1 MASSSIAGFTSRV
14 VVICLWL
21 FRLPQTGAPTSNSP
35 ILVMCTVV
43 ISSTVSRSHSSR
55 MISLRL
61 FLQSALQ
68 LYNLLKGNALDE
80 ATSGITWCLA
90 ALTQLPS
97 LIMNRFAWVPPHLRR
112 LGTPTLQNSA
122 PGSQSVKFCCCEG
135 ISSWRRNG
143 RLDWKMLESFPIIQ
157 QIVGQLSRS

>member
-1 MASSSIAGFTSRV
+1 MARSSIAGFKSRV
-14 VVICLWL
+14 AAICLWL

-80 ATSGITWCLA
+80 ATSGIT
-90 ALTQLPS
+90 
-97 LIMNRFAWVPPHLRR
+97 
-112 LGTPTLQNSA
+112 
-122 PGSQSVKFCCCEG
+122 
-135 ISSWRRNG
+135 
-143 RLDWKMLESFPIIQ
+143 
-157 QIVGQLSRS
+157 